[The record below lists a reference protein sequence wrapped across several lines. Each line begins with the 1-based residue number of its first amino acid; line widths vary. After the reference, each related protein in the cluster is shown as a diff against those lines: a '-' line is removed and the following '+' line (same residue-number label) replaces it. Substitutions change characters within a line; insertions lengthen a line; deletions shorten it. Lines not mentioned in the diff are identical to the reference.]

1 MIYTIFVNVL
11 RWSVGFSIMKPDNKE
26 KLNINAM
33 ISLNYSSKINEDSKI
48 CEYTRDLDDISEKNN
63 KNRIYPNLGNV

>member
-1 MIYTIFVNVL
+1 
-11 RWSVGFSIMKPDNKE
+11 MKPDNKE